1 MSPPN
6 GSDFYG
12 GDFIK
17 AKYFSLYKFDT
28 ADFYMYMT
36 TDEIRSTYL
45 NFFKD
50 HGHEIVHSSSLVP
63 YNDPTLLFTNAGMN
77 QFKDIYL
84 GKDRRSYINATTSQ
98 KCVRAGG
105 KQNDLD
111 NVGYTARHHTF
122 FEMLGNFS
130 FGGYFKKEAITYAWT
145 LLTEGFK
152 LPKESLM
159 VTVYAEDDEAYNIW
173 HKQIGLP
180 AEKIVRIGD
189 NKGGRY
195 NSDNFW
201 QMGDTG
207 PCGPCSEIF
216 YDHGEG
222 IWGGPPGSAEEDG
235 DRFIEIW
242 NIVFM
247 QYNRQ
252 ADGTFEPL
260 GKPMIDNGLGLERIA
275 AVLQGVHSN
284 YDIDLFRDLI
294 DNVAEILHVTDKSS
308 KSLRVISDHIRS
320 CSFLIADGVL
330 PSNEGRGYVLR
341 RIIRRAVRHGRLL
354 GAKDVFFYKVVQKL
368 VDLMGKAYPELV
380 EQQALIERTLKKEE
394 EQFLNTLDR
403 GLALLETEL
412 EKLGAERKIPGE
424 VVFKLYDTYGFPADL
439 TQDVV
444 RDRGY
449 IVDMDGFEEE
459 MAKQRA
465 RAKSAS
471 TFGIDYNKELKINL
485 ETEFTGYDHLSDE
498 GEILAMFK
506 GIEPCNEV
514 LTDEQAVIVLNKTPF
529 YGEMGGQVGDTGE
542 IRCGNNL
549 FIVENTRHVGKAT
562 IHVGRVELGEFKV
575 GDKCQA
581 NVDAKRRKGIVA
593 HHSATHLLH
602 SALRTVLG
610 DHVHQK
616 GSSVGPDRLRFDFS
630 HSQPLTT
637 LERQQVVAL
646 VNEYIRENSP
656 ICTDIMALE
665 DAKKTGAMALFDEK
679 YEGQVRV
686 VTMGDASKELCGGTH
701 AQRTGDLGY
710 FIIINDESIASG
722 VRRIEALTGAAA
734 IEYQQALTRGFAQAC
749 NILKTDNFSVVDKV
763 KFIIERTN
771 SLEHENM
778 LLKEKLVHYE
788 CVNLAN
794 HVQEIKG
801 VKLIAAR
808 VDKYSMRE
816 LRLAVDELKN
826 TLKTCVVVLGSV
838 DESGEKVNLI
848 AAISKD
854 LTDKLKAG
862 ELVNTVAAFVGGKG
876 GGRPDMAQAGG
887 TKPEGLDDA
896 IKAVEP
902 FVQERL

>member
-1 MSPPN
+1 
-6 GSDFYG
+6 
-12 GDFIK
+12 
-17 AKYFSLYKFDT
+17 
-28 ADFYMYMT
+28 MYMT
-36 TDEIRSTYL
+36 TDEIRQTYL

-50 HGHEIVHSSSLVP
+50 HGHEIVRSSSLVP

-84 GKDRRSYINATTSQ
+84 GKERRSYINATTAQ

-159 VTVYAEDDEAYNIW
+159 VTVYAEDDEAYNVW
-173 HKQIGLP
+173 HNDIGLP
-180 AEKIVRIGD
+180 PEKIVRIGD

-216 YDHGEG
+216 YDHGPQ
-222 IWGGPPGSAEEDG
+222 IWGGPPGSPEEDG

-294 DNVAEILHVTDKSS
+294 DNVAAILGVSDKSN

-354 GAKDVFFYKVVQKL
+354 GAKDVFFYKVVAKL
-368 VDLMGKAYPELV
+368 VELMGKAYPELV

-403 GLALLETEL
+403 GLALLDAEL
-412 EKLGAERKIPGE
+412 EKLGAERTIPGE

-449 IVDMDGFEEE
+449 IVDMEGFDSE
-459 MAKQRA
+459 MQKQRE
-465 RAKSAS
+465 RSKSAS
-471 TFGIDYNKELKINL
+471 TFGVDYNKELKLNA
-485 ETEFTGYDHLSDE
+485 ETVFTGYDKTEDQGKIIAL
-498 GEILAMFK
+498 FK
-506 GIEPCNEV
+506 GIEACDQV
-514 LTDEQAVIVLNKTPF
+514 LTDEQAVIVLDQTPF
-529 YGEMGGQVGDTGE
+529 YAEKGGQVGDTGE
-542 IRCGNNL
+542 IRCGHNL
-549 FIVENTRHVGKAT
+549 FIVENTKYVGKAA
-562 IHVGRVELGEFKV
+562 IHVGRVELGEFKL
-575 GDKCQA
+575 GDECRA
-581 NVDAKRRKGIVA
+581 IVNNERRLGIRA

-602 SALRTVLG
+602 SALRAVLG

-616 GSSVGPDRLRFDFS
+616 GSSVGPDRLRFDYS
-630 HSQPLTT
+630 HPQPLSTQ
-637 LERQQVVAL
+637 ERQQVVAL
-646 VNEYIRENSP
+646 VNQYIRANDP
-656 ICTDIMALE
+656 IITEVMDL
-665 DAKKTGAMALFDEK
+665 DAAKHSGAQALFDEK

-686 VTMGDASKELCGGTH
+686 VTMGDSSKELCGGTH
-701 AQRTGDLGY
+701 ASRTGDLGY
-710 FIIINDESIASG
+710 FLIVCDEAIASG
-722 VRRIEALTGAAA
+722 IRRIEAITGAAA
-734 IEYQQALTRGFAQAC
+734 IEYQQTVSRVVAQAC
-749 NILKTDNFSVVDKV
+749 NMLKTDNFSIVERAKYMID
-763 KFIIERTN
+763 RTN
-771 SLEHENM
+771 ALEHENM
-778 LLKEKLVHYE
+778 LLKEKLVHVE
-788 CVNLAN
+788 CEALAHN
-794 HVQEIKG
+794 TQEIKG
-801 VKLIAAR
+801 VTVLVHTFKG
-808 VDKYSMRE
+808 YSIRE
-816 LRLAVDELKN
+816 LRIAADSLKDKLPN
-826 TLKTCVVVLGSV
+826 SVVVLATV
-838 DESGEKVNLI
+838 DEEGSKVNLI
-848 AAISKD
+848 VAISKE
-854 LTDKLKAG
+854 LTAKVKAG
-862 ELVNTVAAFVGGKG
+862 DLANTVAAQVGGKG
-876 GGRPDMAQAGG
+876 GGRPEMAQAGG
-887 TKPEGLDDA
+887 TKVEGLA
-896 IKAVEP
+896 AGLALVEP
-902 FVQERL
+902 FLQERL

>member
-1 MSPPN
+1 MS
-6 GSDFYG
+6 
-12 GDFIK
+12 
-17 AKYFSLYKFDT
+17 
-28 ADFYMYMT
+28 
-36 TDEIRSTYL
+36 TDEIRNTYL

-50 HGHEIVHSSSLVP
+50 HGHEIVRSSSLVP

-84 GKDRRSYINATTSQ
+84 GKDRRPYINATTAQ

-130 FGGYFKKEAITYAWT
+130 FGGYFKKEAITYAWE

-159 VTVYAEDDEAYNIW
+159 VTVYAEDQEAYDIW
-173 HKQIGLP
+173 HDIVGLP
-180 AEKIVRIGD
+180 DEKIVRIGD

-207 PCGPCSEIF
+207 PCGPCSEVF

-222 IWGGPPGSAEEDG
+222 IWGGPPGSPEEDG

-260 GKPMIDNGLGLERIA
+260 GKPMIDNGLGLERVA

-284 YDIDLFRDLI
+284 YDIDLFRALI
-294 DNVAEILHVTDKSS
+294 DNVAEILGVQDKSA

-354 GAKDVFFYKVVQKL
+354 GAKDVFFYKVVAKL
-368 VDLMGKAYPELV
+368 VELMGKAYPELV

-403 GLALLETEL
+403 GLALLDSEL
-412 EKLGAERKIPGE
+412 EKLGAERTIPGE

-449 IVDMDGFEEE
+449 IVDMDGFESE

-471 TFGIDYNKELKINL
+471 TFGIDYNKELKL
-485 ETEFTGYDHLSDE
+485 DAQTTFSGYDRTEDQ
-498 GEILAMFK
+498 GKIIAMFK
-506 GIEPCNEV
+506 GVDACDEV
-514 LTDEQAVIVLNKTPF
+514 LTDEQAVIVLDNTPF
-529 YGEMGGQVGDTGE
+529 YAEKGGQIGDTGE
-542 IRCGNNL
+542 IRCNNNL
-549 FIVENTRHVGKAT
+549 FIVENTKFVGKAT

-575 GDKCQA
+575 GDECKA
-581 NVDAKRRKGIVA
+581 IVNAKRRKDIAA

-602 SALRTVLG
+602 SALRVVLG

-616 GSSVGPDRLRFDFS
+616 GSSVGPDRLRFDYS
-630 HSQPLTT
+630 HPQPLSTQ
-637 LERQQVVAL
+637 ERQQVVAL
-646 VNEYIRENSP
+646 VNSYIRNNNP
-656 ICTDIMALE
+656 IVTDVMDLE
-665 DAKKTGAMALFDEK
+665 SAKKSGAMALFDEK

-686 VTMGDASKELCGGTH
+686 VTMGDDSKELCGGTH
-701 AQRTGDLGY
+701 AKRTGDLGY
-710 FIIINDESIASG
+710 FIIVSDESIASG
-722 VRRIEALTGAAA
+722 VRRIEALTGEAA
-734 IEYQQALTRGFAQAC
+734 IEYQQTIARIVSQAC
-749 NILKTDNFSVVDKV
+749 NIMKTDNFSFVERAKYM
-763 KFIIERTN
+763 IEHTN
-771 SLEHENM
+771 SIEHENM
-778 LLKEKLVHYE
+778 LLKEKLVHLE
-788 CVNLAN
+788 CVNFAHEATELN
-794 HVQEIKG
+794 G
-801 VKLIAAR
+801 VKVVAR
-808 VDKYSMRE
+808 KVDGYSMRE

-826 TLKTCVVVLGSV
+826 TLKTCVVVLGSI
-838 DESGEKVNLI
+838 DEKTDKVNLI
-848 AAISKD
+848 AAVSKD
-854 LTDKLKAG
+854 LTSKLKAG
-862 ELVNTVAAFVGGKG
+862 DLVNAVAAHVDGKG

-887 TKPEGLDDA
+887 TNKNGLDAA
-896 IKAVEP
+896 INAVAP
-902 FVQERL
+902 FLQERL

>member
-1 MSPPN
+1 
-6 GSDFYG
+6 
-12 GDFIK
+12 
-17 AKYFSLYKFDT
+17 
-28 ADFYMYMT
+28 MYMT

-45 NFFKD
+45 NYFKK
-50 HGHEIVHSSSLVP
+50 HGHEIVRSSSLVP

-84 GKDRRSYINATTSQ
+84 GKDRRPYINATTAQ

-130 FGGYFKKEAITYAWT
+130 FGGYFKREAITHAWT
-145 LLTEGFK
+145 LLTEDFK

-173 HKQIGLP
+173 HNEIGLP

-207 PCGPCSEIF
+207 PCGPCSEVF

-294 DNVAEILHVTDKSS
+294 DCAASILNVTDKSA

-354 GAKDVFFYKVVQKL
+354 GAKDVFFYKMVAKL
-368 VDLMGKAYPELV
+368 VELMGKAYPELV

-403 GLALLETEL
+403 GLALLDSEL
-412 EKLGAERKIPGE
+412 EKLGAERTIPGE
-424 VVFKLYDTYGFPADL
+424 VAFKLYDTYGFPADL

-449 IVDMDGFEEE
+449 VVDMDGFEAE
-459 MAKQRA
+459 MEKQRA

-471 TFGIDYNKELKINL
+471 TFGVDYNKELKLNAQTTFSGY
-485 ETEFTGYDHLSDE
+485 EKTEDQGKIIAL
-498 GEILAMFK
+498 FK
-506 GIEPCNEV
+506 GTEEASEV
-514 LTDEQAVIVLNKTPF
+514 LTDEQAVIVLDNTPF
-529 YGEMGGQVGDTGE
+529 YAEKGGQIGDTGE

-549 FIVENTRHVGKAT
+549 FIVENTKFVGKAT
-562 IHVGRVELGEFKV
+562 IHLGRVELGQFKT
-575 GDKCQA
+575 GDECKA
-581 NVDAKRRKGIVA
+581 IVNAKRRKAIAA

-602 SALRTVLG
+602 AALREVLG

-616 GSSVGPDRLRFDFS
+616 GSSVGPDRLRFDYS
-630 HSQPLTT
+630 HSQPLNSM
-637 LERQQVVAL
+637 ERQLITAR
-646 VNEYIRENSP
+646 VNEWIRENYEVR
-656 ICTDIMALE
+656 TDVMDL
-665 DAKKTGAMALFDEK
+665 DAAKESGAMALFDEK
-679 YEGQVRV
+679 YEGEVRV
-686 VTMGDASKELCGGTH
+686 LTMGPASKELCGGTH
-701 AQRTGDLGY
+701 ASRTGDLGY
-710 FIIINDESIASG
+710 FMISSDESIASG
-722 VRRIEALTGAAA
+722 VRRIEALVGAAA
-734 IEYQQALTRGFAQAC
+734 IEYQQSLSQAVAQAC
-749 NILKTDNFSVVDKV
+749 NILKTDNFSVVERAKYM
-763 KFIIERTN
+763 IEHT
-771 SLEHENM
+771 SSIEHENM
-778 LLKEKLVHYE
+778 LLKEKLVHLE
-788 CVNLAN
+788 CVSFAHEATELN
-794 HVQEIKG
+794 G
-801 VKLIAAR
+801 VKVVAR
-808 VDKYSMRE
+808 KVDGYSMRE

-826 TLKTCVVVLGSV
+826 TLKTCVVVLGSG
-838 DESGEKVNLI
+838 DDKSDKVNLI
-848 AAISKD
+848 AAVSKD
-854 LTDKLKAG
+854 LTSKLKAG
-862 ELVNTVAAFVGGKG
+862 DLVNAVAAHVDGKG

-887 TKPEGLDDA
+887 TNKAGLDAA
-896 IKAVEP
+896 IAAVAP
-902 FVQERL
+902 FLEQHL

>member
-1 MSPPN
+1 
-6 GSDFYG
+6 
-12 GDFIK
+12 
-17 AKYFSLYKFDT
+17 
-28 ADFYMYMT
+28 MYMS
-36 TDEIRSTYL
+36 TDEIRNTYL

-50 HGHEIVHSSSLVP
+50 HGHEIVRSSSLVP

-84 GKDRRSYINATTSQ
+84 GKDRRPYINATTAQ

-130 FGGYFKKEAITYAWT
+130 FGGYFKKEAITYAWE

-159 VTVYAEDDEAYNIW
+159 VTVYAEDQEAYDIW
-173 HKQIGLP
+173 HDIVGLP
-180 AEKIVRIGD
+180 DEKIVRIGD

-207 PCGPCSEIF
+207 PCGPCSEVF

-222 IWGGPPGSAEEDG
+222 IWGGPPGSPEEDG

-260 GKPMIDNGLGLERIA
+260 GKPMIDNGLGLERVA

-284 YDIDLFRDLI
+284 YDIDLFRALI
-294 DNVAEILHVTDKSS
+294 DNVAEILGVQDKSS

-354 GAKDVFFYKVVQKL
+354 GAKDVFFYKVVAKL
-368 VDLMGKAYPELV
+368 VELMGKAYPELV

-403 GLALLETEL
+403 GLALLDSEL
-412 EKLGAERKIPGE
+412 EKLGAERTIPGE

-449 IVDMDGFEEE
+449 IVDMDGFESE

-471 TFGIDYNKELKINL
+471 TFGIDYNKELKL
-485 ETEFTGYDHLSDE
+485 DAQTTFSGYDGTEDR
-498 GEILAMFK
+498 GKIIAMFK
-506 GIEPCNEV
+506 GVDACDEV
-514 LTDEQAVIVLNKTPF
+514 LTDEQAVIVLDNTPF
-529 YGEMGGQVGDTGE
+529 YAEKGGQIGDTGE
-542 IRCGNNL
+542 IRCNNNL
-549 FIVENTRHVGKAT
+549 FIVENTKFVGKAT

-575 GDKCQA
+575 GDECKA
-581 NVDAKRRKGIVA
+581 IVNAKRRKDIAA

-616 GSSVGPDRLRFDFS
+616 GSSVGPDRLRFDYS
-630 HSQPLTT
+630 HPQPLTT
-637 LERQQVVAL
+637 QERQQVVAL
-646 VNEYIRENSP
+646 VNSYIRNNNP
-656 ICTDIMALE
+656 IVTDVMDLE
-665 DAKKTGAMALFDEK
+665 CAKQSGAMALFDEK
-679 YEGQVRV
+679 YEGMVRV
-686 VTMGDASKELCGGTH
+686 VSMGHDSKELCGGTH
-701 AQRTGDLGY
+701 ARRTGDLGY
-710 FIIINDESIASG
+710 FIIVSDESIASG
-722 VRRIEALTGAAA
+722 VRRIEALTGEAA
-734 IEYQQALTRGFAQAC
+734 IEYQQTIARIVSQAC
-749 NILKTDNFSVVDKV
+749 NIMKTDNFSFVERAKYM
-763 KFIIERTN
+763 IEHTN
-771 SLEHENM
+771 SIEHENM
-778 LLKEKLVHYE
+778 LLKEKLVHLE
-788 CVNLAN
+788 CVNFAHEATELN
-794 HVQEIKG
+794 G
-801 VKLIAAR
+801 VKVVAR
-808 VDKYSMRE
+808 KVDGYSMRE

-826 TLKTCVVVLGSV
+826 TLKTCVVVLGSI
-838 DESGEKVNLI
+838 DEKTDKVNLI
-848 AAISKD
+848 AAVSKD
-854 LTDKLKAG
+854 LTGKLKAG
-862 ELVNTVAAFVGGKG
+862 DLVNAVAAHVDGKG

-887 TKPEGLDDA
+887 TNKNGLDAA
-896 IKAVEP
+896 INAVAP
-902 FVQERL
+902 FLQERL

>member
-1 MSPPN
+1 MS
-6 GSDFYG
+6 
-12 GDFIK
+12 
-17 AKYFSLYKFDT
+17 
-28 ADFYMYMT
+28 
-36 TDEIRSTYL
+36 TDEIRNTYL

-50 HGHEIVHSSSLVP
+50 HGHEIVRSSSLVP

-84 GKDRRSYINATTSQ
+84 GKDRRPYINATTAQ

-130 FGGYFKKEAITYAWT
+130 FGGYFKKEAITYAWE

-159 VTVYAEDDEAYNIW
+159 VTVYAEDQEAYDIW
-173 HKQIGLP
+173 HDIVGLP
-180 AEKIVRIGD
+180 DEKIVRIGD

-207 PCGPCSEIF
+207 PCGPCSEVF

-222 IWGGPPGSAEEDG
+222 IWGGPPGSPEEDG

-260 GKPMIDNGLGLERIA
+260 GKPMIDNGLGLERVA

-284 YDIDLFRDLI
+284 YDIDLFRALI
-294 DNVAEILHVTDKSS
+294 DNVAEILGVQDKSS

-354 GAKDVFFYKVVQKL
+354 GAKDVFFYKVVAKL
-368 VDLMGKAYPELV
+368 VELMGKAYPELV

-403 GLALLETEL
+403 GLALLDSEL
-412 EKLGAERKIPGE
+412 EKLGAERTIPGE

-449 IVDMDGFEEE
+449 IVDMDGFESE

-471 TFGIDYNKELKINL
+471 TFGIDYNKELKL
-485 ETEFTGYDHLSDE
+485 DAQTTFSGYDRTEDQ
-498 GEILAMFK
+498 GKIIAMFK
-506 GIEPCNEV
+506 GVDACDEV
-514 LTDEQAVIVLNKTPF
+514 LTDEQAVIVLDNTPF
-529 YGEMGGQVGDTGE
+529 YAEKGGQIGDTGE
-542 IRCGNNL
+542 IRCNNNL
-549 FIVENTRHVGKAT
+549 FIVENTKFVGKAT

-575 GDKCQA
+575 GDECKA
-581 NVDAKRRKGIVA
+581 IVNAKRRKDIAA

-602 SALRTVLG
+602 SALRVVLG

-616 GSSVGPDRLRFDFS
+616 GSSVGPDRLRFDYS
-630 HSQPLTT
+630 HPQPLTT
-637 LERQQVVAL
+637 QERQQVVAL
-646 VNEYIRENSP
+646 VNSYIRNNNP
-656 ICTDIMALE
+656 IVTDVMDLE
-665 DAKKTGAMALFDEK
+665 CAKQSGAMALFDEK

-686 VTMGDASKELCGGTH
+686 VSMGDDSKELCGGTH
-701 AQRTGDLGY
+701 AKRTGDLGY
-710 FIIINDESIASG
+710 FIIVSDESIASG
-722 VRRIEALTGAAA
+722 VRRIEALTGEAA
-734 IEYQQALTRGFAQAC
+734 IEYQQAIARIVSQAC
-749 NILKTDNFSVVDKV
+749 NIMKTDNFSFVERAKYM
-763 KFIIERTN
+763 IEHTN
-771 SLEHENM
+771 SIEHENM
-778 LLKEKLVHYE
+778 LLKEKLVHLE
-788 CVNLAN
+788 CVNFAHEATELN
-794 HVQEIKG
+794 G
-801 VKLIAAR
+801 VKVVAR
-808 VDKYSMRE
+808 KVDGYSMRE

-826 TLKTCVVVLGSV
+826 TLKTCVVVLGSI
-838 DESGEKVNLI
+838 DEKTDKVNLI
-848 AAISKD
+848 AAVSKD
-854 LTDKLKAG
+854 LTGKLKAG
-862 ELVNTVAAFVGGKG
+862 DLVNAVAAHVDGKG

-887 TKPEGLDDA
+887 TNKNGLDAA
-896 IKAVEP
+896 INAVAP
-902 FVQERL
+902 FLQERL

>member
-1 MSPPN
+1 MS
-6 GSDFYG
+6 
-12 GDFIK
+12 
-17 AKYFSLYKFDT
+17 
-28 ADFYMYMT
+28 
-36 TDEIRSTYL
+36 TDEIRNTYL

-50 HGHEIVHSSSLVP
+50 HGHEIVRSSSLVP

-84 GKDRRSYINATTSQ
+84 GKDRRPYINATTAQ

-130 FGGYFKKEAITYAWT
+130 FGGYFKKEAITYAWE

-159 VTVYAEDDEAYNIW
+159 VTVYAEDQEAYDIW
-173 HKQIGLP
+173 HDIVGLP
-180 AEKIVRIGD
+180 DEKIVRIGD

-207 PCGPCSEIF
+207 PCGPCSEVF

-222 IWGGPPGSAEEDG
+222 IWGGPPGSPEEDG

-260 GKPMIDNGLGLERIA
+260 GKPMIDNGLGLERVA

-284 YDIDLFRDLI
+284 YDIDLFRALI
-294 DNVAEILHVTDKSS
+294 DNVAEILGVQDKSA

-354 GAKDVFFYKVVQKL
+354 GAKDVFFYKVVAKL
-368 VDLMGKAYPELV
+368 VELMGKAYPELV

-403 GLALLETEL
+403 GLALLDSEL
-412 EKLGAERKIPGE
+412 EKLGAERTIPGE

-449 IVDMDGFEEE
+449 IVDMDGFESE

-471 TFGIDYNKELKINL
+471 TFGIDYNKELKL
-485 ETEFTGYDHLSDE
+485 DAQTTFSGYDRTEDQ
-498 GEILAMFK
+498 GKIIAMFK
-506 GIEPCNEV
+506 GVDACDEV
-514 LTDEQAVIVLNKTPF
+514 LTDEQAVIVLDNTPF
-529 YGEMGGQVGDTGE
+529 YAEKGGQIGDTGE
-542 IRCGNNL
+542 IRCNNNL
-549 FIVENTRHVGKAT
+549 FIVENTKFVGKAT

-575 GDKCQA
+575 GDECKA
-581 NVDAKRRKGIVA
+581 IVNAKRRKDIAA

-602 SALRTVLG
+602 SALRVVLG

-616 GSSVGPDRLRFDFS
+616 GSSVGPDRLRFDYS
-630 HSQPLTT
+630 HPQPLSTQ
-637 LERQQVVAL
+637 ERQQVVAL
-646 VNEYIRENSP
+646 VNSYIRNNNP
-656 ICTDIMALE
+656 IVTDVMDLE
-665 DAKKTGAMALFDEK
+665 CAKQSGAMALFDEK
-679 YEGQVRV
+679 YEGMVRV
-686 VTMGDASKELCGGTH
+686 VSMGHDSKELCGGTH
-701 AQRTGDLGY
+701 ARRTGDLGY
-710 FIIINDESIASG
+710 FIIVSDESIASG
-722 VRRIEALTGAAA
+722 VRRIEALTGEAA
-734 IEYQQALTRGFAQAC
+734 IEYQQTIARIVSQAC
-749 NILKTDNFSVVDKV
+749 NIMKTDNFSFVERAKYM
-763 KFIIERTN
+763 IEHTN
-771 SLEHENM
+771 SIEHENM
-778 LLKEKLVHYE
+778 LLKEKLVHLE
-788 CVNLAN
+788 CVNFAHEATELN
-794 HVQEIKG
+794 G
-801 VKLIAAR
+801 VKVVAR
-808 VDKYSMRE
+808 KVDGYSMRE

-826 TLKTCVVVLGSV
+826 TLKTCVVVLGSI
-838 DESGEKVNLI
+838 DEKTDKVNLI
-848 AAISKD
+848 AAVSKD
-854 LTDKLKAG
+854 LTGKLKAG
-862 ELVNTVAAFVGGKG
+862 DLVNAVAAHVDGKG

-887 TKPEGLDDA
+887 TNKNGLDAA
-896 IKAVEP
+896 INAVAP
-902 FVQERL
+902 FLQERL

>member
-1 MSPPN
+1 
-6 GSDFYG
+6 
-12 GDFIK
+12 
-17 AKYFSLYKFDT
+17 
-28 ADFYMYMT
+28 MYMS
-36 TDEIRSTYL
+36 TDEIRNTYL

-50 HGHEIVHSSSLVP
+50 HGHEIVRSSSLVP

-84 GKDRRSYINATTSQ
+84 GKDRRPYINATTAQ

-130 FGGYFKKEAITYAWT
+130 FGGYFKKEAITYAWE

-159 VTVYAEDDEAYNIW
+159 VTVYAEDQEAYDIW
-173 HKQIGLP
+173 HDIVGLP
-180 AEKIVRIGD
+180 DEKIVRIGD

-207 PCGPCSEIF
+207 PCGPCSEVF

-222 IWGGPPGSAEEDG
+222 IWGGPPGSPEEDG

-260 GKPMIDNGLGLERIA
+260 GKPMIDNGLGLERVA

-284 YDIDLFRDLI
+284 YDIDLFRALI
-294 DNVAEILHVTDKSS
+294 DNVAEILGVQDKSA

-354 GAKDVFFYKVVQKL
+354 GAKDVFFYKVVAKL
-368 VDLMGKAYPELV
+368 VELMGKAYPELV

-403 GLALLETEL
+403 GLALLDSEL
-412 EKLGAERKIPGE
+412 EKLGAERTIPGE

-449 IVDMDGFEEE
+449 IVDMDGFESE

-471 TFGIDYNKELKINL
+471 TFGIDYNKELKL
-485 ETEFTGYDHLSDE
+485 DAQTTFSGYDRTEDQ
-498 GEILAMFK
+498 GKIIAMFK
-506 GIEPCNEV
+506 GVDACDEV
-514 LTDEQAVIVLNKTPF
+514 LTDEQAVIVLDNTPF
-529 YGEMGGQVGDTGE
+529 YAEKGGQIGDTGE
-542 IRCGNNL
+542 IRCNNNL
-549 FIVENTRHVGKAT
+549 FIVENTKFVGKAT

-575 GDKCQA
+575 GDECKA
-581 NVDAKRRKGIVA
+581 IVNAKRRKDIAA

-602 SALRTVLG
+602 SALRVVLG

-616 GSSVGPDRLRFDFS
+616 GSSVGPDRLRFDYS
-630 HSQPLTT
+630 HPQPLTT
-637 LERQQVVAL
+637 QERQQVVAL
-646 VNEYIRENSP
+646 VNSYIRNNNP
-656 ICTDIMALE
+656 IVTDVMDLE
-665 DAKKTGAMALFDEK
+665 CAKQSGAMALFDEK

-686 VTMGDASKELCGGTH
+686 VSMGDDSKELCGGTH
-701 AQRTGDLGY
+701 AKRTGDLGY
-710 FIIINDESIASG
+710 FIIVSDESIASG
-722 VRRIEALTGAAA
+722 VRRIEALTGEAA
-734 IEYQQALTRGFAQAC
+734 IEYQQTIARIVSQAC
-749 NILKTDNFSVVDKV
+749 NIMKTDNFSFVERAKYM
-763 KFIIERTN
+763 IEHTN
-771 SLEHENM
+771 SIEHENM
-778 LLKEKLVHYE
+778 LLKEKLVHLE
-788 CVNLAN
+788 CVNFAHEATELN
-794 HVQEIKG
+794 G
-801 VKLIAAR
+801 VKVVAR
-808 VDKYSMRE
+808 KVDGYSMRE

-826 TLKTCVVVLGSV
+826 TLKTCVVVLGSI
-838 DESGEKVNLI
+838 DEKTDKVNLI
-848 AAISKD
+848 AAVSKD
-854 LTDKLKAG
+854 LTGKLKAG
-862 ELVNTVAAFVGGKG
+862 DLVNAVAAHVDGKG

-887 TKPEGLDDA
+887 TNKNGLDAA
-896 IKAVEP
+896 INAVAP
-902 FVQERL
+902 FLQERL

>member
-1 MSPPN
+1 MS
-6 GSDFYG
+6 
-12 GDFIK
+12 
-17 AKYFSLYKFDT
+17 
-28 ADFYMYMT
+28 
-36 TDEIRSTYL
+36 TDEIRNTYL

-50 HGHEIVHSSSLVP
+50 HGHEIVRSSSLVP

-84 GKDRRSYINATTSQ
+84 GKDRRPYINATTAQ

-130 FGGYFKKEAITYAWT
+130 FGGYFKKEAITYAWE

-159 VTVYAEDDEAYNIW
+159 VTVYAEDQEAYDIW
-173 HKQIGLP
+173 HDIVGLP
-180 AEKIVRIGD
+180 DEKIVRIGD

-207 PCGPCSEIF
+207 PCGPCSEVF

-222 IWGGPPGSAEEDG
+222 IWGGPPGSPEEDG

-260 GKPMIDNGLGLERIA
+260 GKPMIDNGLGLERVA

-284 YDIDLFRDLI
+284 YDIDLFRALI
-294 DNVAEILHVTDKSS
+294 DNVAEILGVQDKSA

-354 GAKDVFFYKVVQKL
+354 GAKDVFFYKVVAKL
-368 VDLMGKAYPELV
+368 VELMGKAYPELV

-403 GLALLETEL
+403 GLALLDSEL
-412 EKLGAERKIPGE
+412 EKLGAERTIPGE

-449 IVDMDGFEEE
+449 IVDMDGFESE

-471 TFGIDYNKELKINL
+471 TFGIDYNKELKL
-485 ETEFTGYDHLSDE
+485 DAQTTFSGYDRTEDQ
-498 GEILAMFK
+498 GKIIAMFK
-506 GIEPCNEV
+506 GVDACDEV
-514 LTDEQAVIVLNKTPF
+514 LTDEQAVIVLDNTPF
-529 YGEMGGQVGDTGE
+529 YAEKGGQIGDTGE
-542 IRCGNNL
+542 IRCNNNL
-549 FIVENTRHVGKAT
+549 FIVENTKFVGKAT

-575 GDKCQA
+575 GDECKA
-581 NVDAKRRKGIVA
+581 IVNAKRRKDIAA

-602 SALRTVLG
+602 SALRVVLG

-616 GSSVGPDRLRFDFS
+616 GSSVGPDRLRFDYS
-630 HSQPLTT
+630 HPQPLTT

-646 VNEYIRENSP
+646 VNSYIRNNNP
-656 ICTDIMALE
+656 IVTDVMDLE
-665 DAKKTGAMALFDEK
+665 CAKQSGAMALFDEK

-686 VTMGDASKELCGGTH
+686 VSMGDDSKELCGGTH
-701 AQRTGDLGY
+701 AKRTGDLGY
-710 FIIINDESIASG
+710 FIIVSDESIASG
-722 VRRIEALTGAAA
+722 VRRIEALTGEAA
-734 IEYQQALTRGFAQAC
+734 IEYQQTIARIVSQAC
-749 NILKTDNFSVVDKV
+749 NIMKTDNFSFVERAKYM
-763 KFIIERTN
+763 IEHTN
-771 SLEHENM
+771 SIEHENM
-778 LLKEKLVHYE
+778 LLKEKLVHLE
-788 CVNLAN
+788 CVNFAHEATELN
-794 HVQEIKG
+794 G
-801 VKLIAAR
+801 VKVVAR
-808 VDKYSMRE
+808 KVDGYSMRE

-826 TLKTCVVVLGSV
+826 TLKTCVVVLGSI
-838 DESGEKVNLI
+838 DEKTDKVNLI
-848 AAISKD
+848 AAVSKD
-854 LTDKLKAG
+854 LTGKLKAG
-862 ELVNTVAAFVGGKG
+862 DLVNAVAAHVDGKG

-887 TKPEGLDDA
+887 TNKNGLDAA
-896 IKAVEP
+896 INAVAP
-902 FVQERL
+902 FLQERL

>member
-1 MSPPN
+1 
-6 GSDFYG
+6 
-12 GDFIK
+12 
-17 AKYFSLYKFDT
+17 
-28 ADFYMYMT
+28 MYMT
-36 TDEIRSTYL
+36 TDEIRQTYL

-50 HGHEIVHSSSLVP
+50 HGHEIVRSSSLVP

-84 GKDRRSYINATTSQ
+84 GKERRSYINATTAQ

-159 VTVYAEDDEAYNIW
+159 VTVYAEDDEAYNVW
-173 HKQIGLP
+173 HNDIGLP
-180 AEKIVRIGD
+180 SEKIVRIGD

-216 YDHGEG
+216 YDHGPQ
-222 IWGGPPGSAEEDG
+222 IWGGPPGSPEEDG

-294 DNVAEILHVTDKSS
+294 DNVAAILGVSDKSN

-354 GAKDVFFYKVVQKL
+354 GAKDVFFYKVVAKL
-368 VDLMGKAYPELV
+368 VELMGKAYPELV

-403 GLALLETEL
+403 GLALLDAEL
-412 EKLGAERKIPGE
+412 EKLGAERTIPGE

-449 IVDMDGFEEE
+449 IVDMEGFDSE
-459 MAKQRA
+459 MQKQRE
-465 RAKSAS
+465 RSKSAS
-471 TFGIDYNKELKINL
+471 TFGVDYNKELKLNA
-485 ETEFTGYDHLSDE
+485 ETVFTGYDKTEDQGKIIAL
-498 GEILAMFK
+498 FK
-506 GIEPCNEV
+506 GIEACDQV
-514 LTDEQAVIVLNKTPF
+514 LTDEQAVIVLDQTPF
-529 YGEMGGQVGDTGE
+529 YAEKGGQVGDTGE
-542 IRCGNNL
+542 IRCGHNL
-549 FIVENTRHVGKAT
+549 FIVENTKYVGKAA
-562 IHVGRVELGEFKV
+562 IHVGRVELGEFKL
-575 GDKCQA
+575 GDECRA
-581 NVDAKRRKGIVA
+581 IVNNERRLGIRA

-602 SALRTVLG
+602 SALRAVLG

-616 GSSVGPDRLRFDFS
+616 GSSVGPDRLRFDYS
-630 HSQPLTT
+630 HPQPLSTQ
-637 LERQQVVAL
+637 ERQQVVAL
-646 VNEYIRENSP
+646 VNQYIRANDP
-656 ICTDIMALE
+656 IVTEVMDL
-665 DAKKTGAMALFDEK
+665 DAAKHSGAQALFDEK

-686 VTMGDASKELCGGTH
+686 VTMGDSSKELCGGTH
-701 AQRTGDLGY
+701 ASRTGDLGY
-710 FIIINDESIASG
+710 FLIVSDEAIASG
-722 VRRIEALTGAAA
+722 IRRIEAITGAAA
-734 IEYQQALTRGFAQAC
+734 IEYQQTVSRVVAQAC
-749 NILKTDNFSVVDKV
+749 NMLKTDNFSIVERAKYMID
-763 KFIIERTN
+763 RTN
-771 SLEHENM
+771 ALEHENM
-778 LLKEKLVHYE
+778 LLKEKLVHVE
-788 CVNLAN
+788 CEALAHN
-794 HVQEIKG
+794 TQEIKG
-801 VKLIAAR
+801 VNVLVHTFKG
-808 VDKYSMRE
+808 YSIRE
-816 LRLAVDELKN
+816 LRIAAD
-826 TLKTCVVVLGSV
+826 TLKDKLPNSVVVLATV
-838 DESGEKVNLI
+838 DEEGSKVNLI
-848 AAISKD
+848 VAISKE
-854 LTDKLKAG
+854 LTAKVKAG
-862 ELVNTVAAFVGGKG
+862 DLANTVAAQVGGKG
-876 GGRPDMAQAGG
+876 GGRPEMAQAGG
-887 TKPEGLDDA
+887 TKVEGLA
-896 IKAVEP
+896 AGLALVEP
-902 FVQERL
+902 FLQERL